1 MRAEA
6 EEMKI
11 GGDGGTVWIVS
22 QDTNLVLAIEPL
34 LRPLADSVLK
44 VVPEQL
50 LTEPFWSPRPAAPDL
65 VVLDLGEDLDSGL
78 RAILQMRK
86 ARFRM
91 PIVVISCDFS
101 REFGVKIVSEG
112 VRYYFA
118 RDFCR
123 SEFCEVAE
131 SLLKNRQSSV

>member
-1 MRAEA
+1 M
-6 EEMKI
+6 MI

-22 QDTNLVLAIEPL
+22 QDNDLVQMIEPL
-34 LRPLADSVLK
+34 LRPLADSVTE
-44 VVPEQL
+44 VNPEQL
-50 LTEPFWSPRPAAPDL
+50 MTERFWSPRPEVPGL
-65 VVLDLGEDLDSGL
+65 VVLDVGSDLDGGL
-78 RAILQMRK
+78 RAIRRIRK

-91 PIVVISCDFS
+91 PIVVFTCDFS

-118 RDFCR
+118 RDFCQ